1 MSYRELSMIEVKEV
15 LRRHEAGQGLREI
28 ARETGLDRKTV
39 RRYVKAATGAG
50 VDEASVQRV
59 VQQVQVRPPP
69 APSEPRQVL
78 EAHRDKVQSW
88 LQPATP
94 GQRPLR
100 LTKVHVLLGRLGVEV
115 TYATLRRWAH
125 DELGWRERKPTVRV
139 DDPEPGQEVQVDFGE
154 MGLVLD
160 AKTGRRRKL
169 HCLIVT
175 LTYSRML
182 FAWPTFEQTTEAVCE
197 GLDAAWA
204 FFDGVP
210 ARVLVDNA
218 KSMVTTA
225 HATAPRA
232 NDAFADY
239 AQARGFFID
248 TARVRQPK
256 DKPRVENQVP
266 FVRESWFDGERF
278 GDLDDIRRSA
288 ERWCHAAVKRVHG
301 TTRQVVR
308 EHYERDEKPV
318 MRPAPTERF
327 DVPLWTDA
335 KVHPDHHVQVQC
347 ALYSVPTRYIGRTVR
362 VRADGAL
369 VRIYLRGELV
379 KTHPRQARGGRCTDP
394 NDYPTGQAAY
404 ATRSF
409 ETLIAK
415 AHNKGVHVGR
425 YAERLFDRP
434 LPWTTMRQGYASEA
448 VRHVRC
454 GEGRRGLRTLVE
466 LRRRRRAAHRTHA
479 QASDARRVRGAC
491 GRQAA
496 RLVTVAPLRSRRCQ
510 LSHARAPGGPVMT
523 ASNMTLDPELRAAL
537 KKLKLGK
544 LIDTLPERLVLAKK
558 SKMSHEELLLLMLR
572 DEVDRR
578 ESTATTRRARDAGL
592 CPDMV
597 LERWD
602 DTAKVTFDRHVLDE
616 LVCLRF
622 IEARRNVVILGPVGV
637 GKTFLATA
645 LGHIACRHRFHVHFT
660 RADDML
666 RRLKQSRLDNSR
678 DAMMT
683 ELSTVDLL
691 IIDDFALEPMDR
703 DESRDVYQLFVERN
717 GRVATVVTSNRDTS
731 EWIAAFDD
739 VLLAQSAV
747 DRLVNNAYDLIVE
760 GESYR
765 PRLKPVVRRDEPP
778 PPVPITKPDLP
789 IGRRR
794 KR

>member
-1 MSYRELSMIEVKEV
+1 
-15 LRRHEAGQGLREI
+15 
-28 ARETGLDRKTV
+28 
-39 RRYVKAATGAG
+39 
-50 VDEASVQRV
+50 
-59 VQQVQVRPPP
+59 
-69 APSEPRQVL
+69 
-78 EAHRDKVQSW
+78 
-88 LQPATP
+88 
-94 GQRPLR
+94 
-100 LTKVHVLLGRLGVEV
+100 
-115 TYATLRRWAH
+115 
-125 DELGWRERKPTVRV
+125 
-139 DDPEPGQEVQVDFGE
+139 
-154 MGLVLD
+154 
-160 AKTGRRRKL
+160 
-169 HCLIVT
+169 
-175 LTYSRML
+175 
-182 FAWPTFEQTTEAVCE
+182 VCE

-434 LPWTTMRQGYASEA
+434 LPWTTMRQGYQLLRLCDTYGAAKVDA
-448 VRHVRC
+448 VCERSLSFDVVDVPRIARMLKRAMHV
-454 GEGRRGLRTLVE
+454 ES
-466 LRRRRRAAHRTHA
+466 AAHA
-479 QASDARRVRGAC
+479 D
-491 GRQAA
+491 
-496 RLVTVAPLRSRRCQ
+496 
-510 LSHARAPGGPVMT
+510 
-523 ASNMTLDPELRAAL
+523 
-537 KKLKLGK
+537 GK
-544 LIDTLPERLVLAKK
+544 LLDLSQSPRF
-558 SKMSHEELLLLMLR
+558 
-572 DEVDRR
+572 
-578 ESTATTRRARDAGL
+578 ARDA
-592 CPDMV
+592 
-597 LERWD
+597 
-602 DTAKVTFDRHVLDE
+602 A
-616 LVCLRF
+616 
-622 IEARRNVVILGPVGV
+622 
-637 GKTFLATA
+637 
-645 LGHIACRHRFHVHFT
+645 
-660 RADDML
+660 
-666 RRLKQSRLDNSR
+666 
-678 DAMMT
+678 
-683 ELSTVDLL
+683 
-691 IIDDFALEPMDR
+691 
-703 DESRDVYQLFVERN
+703 
-717 GRVATVVTSNRDTS
+717 
-731 EWIAAFDD
+731 
-739 VLLAQSAV
+739 
-747 DRLVNNAYDLIVE
+747 
-760 GESYR
+760 SYR
-765 PRLKPVVRRDEPP
+765 THERQEDQ
-778 PPVPITKPDLP
+778 
-789 IGRRR
+789 
-794 KR
+794 